1 MLDNPLAFSDQPKS
15 SPDEKSEG
23 LVDWLGDNVGK
34 PFANALVVEP
44 WNVAVNVVGKP
55 VNAAS
60 QAVAHVDVMAKATHF
75 EVRPA
80 QFLTPSWFVQTASG
94 GLGAVIPYALA
105 GKGAGSLMRGAGA
118 RMEATGMTAAFLK
131 SETAAQVVGAA
142 AFDGIRDTRAGE
154 THFGNA
160 VGGAAG
166 FFVFGKGN
174 EFAKRFNL
182 STQLP
187 LQALTGMVGG
197 PVQQSVS
204 RFIATGEMPN
214 KQELLESSVSGAFM
228 NTALPHM
235 QRGIVTAADRASRGL
250 GLGVPIERFAENKF
264 GARPENSENA
274 FSSPTFKTAINN
286 SWARVHEQTGELSF
300 APKSNVIR
308 ISENAGPEKLGH
320 EAIHSTLASRL
331 KADYER
337 VATLVAEGRP
347 NQAWESYR
355 ALRLESEAR
364 AIKGESDILVET
376 GKRALLEQ
384 TDKIEALVPTLKVSD
399 GRSYEQ
405 VWRADFEKALA
416 AKNGFVPDVEF
427 GNQASYDRNSAKNRT
442 TGEWS
447 HIARAWSSL
456 TAAEKV
462 SGLNGISFAPT
473 WAKGEIF
480 RNGLK
485 DSAPQIR
492 LLAAQSLHHLDA
504 SKRGESWRLMAHS
517 DDHFVRQIALSS
529 IKDLPA
535 NEREY
540 AWRHALNFKLTLQ
553 TPESDPTN
561 SYKTSE
567 YSKKLV
573 APDFLDKATKETVQ
587 KSPEDLFVASLSHMA
602 RGSRFELWQQ
612 ALQDKR
618 TADAAMRNL
627 SVLPEADI
635 TAAWQLAWGRTGK
648 GHQRDVIR
656 DEVVRQVALLPRHDR
671 TEALEKVISVRSPLS
686 SDAAVDAFKSVP
698 EEFRTD
704 LWNKMLESSRPLP
717 EIGTSQNGHSGLG
730 AINSFYRPRRSWWEA
745 ETVQKGLG
753 GAIETLPLGERT
765 RAWQEIANLDSKVYG
780 SQLIYAIQHLPVAD
794 RLAATKIAIENFPAQ
809 GSLFSAIGSVP
820 GKEFPQVVETIMT
833 KTTGDTR
840 AKLLE
845 DFPTYSHSEAPLA
858 EKAAWMDSTLRAALQ
873 HAQPADM
880 PAIREWWGKLPE
892 FFDENSTQEYIPQ
905 LVKERLSAT
914 LDVAQLSKLVFHAE
928 DQAVAALMVARHPE
942 VIREIAKNA
951 EEMPM
956 QHESRHLAKVAQQW
970 YQSGSLLETIKVA
983 ASPEYGPNDWYSNH
997 GPVPAFLD
1005 KIIGNQSRGEKVQ
1018 SIETLRDMVLSERAH
1033 VSEDSSTPSPQI
1045 QLAFVIARRL
1055 ASGDDAMLQNTFLQP
1070 IQNAMFDTHRDYSW
1084 RLATTR
1090 DVAALQRSSMFD
1102 EANSIAI
1109 PDLRMPKIVG
1119 LSDAERTVLR
1129 KETESALREPTT
1141 ALYKLM
1147 GDGALGKLFPSIF
1160 GDHETGGGIVG
1171 RPQHG
1176 GHEYPLH
1183 AHTLLVVKRTMEHP
1197 DFNRLSPK
1205 DQTNVLW
1212 AALLH
1217 DVGKR
1222 AAKSDPDHEWASA
1235 NMSWG
1240 VLRTLGYS
1248 PVRTQRIA
1256 SLISRHREMSFDPTT
1271 KTSDKMAGDPD
1282 YQYDLSTFYRNPN
1295 AIAQLQIFNEA
1306 DIKSIN
1312 ATSNLWQPN
1321 VAREL
1326 HEIGR
1331 ITRETAKGLNQNLV
1345 PVLTSEVPDRFGIHS
1360 MRGDYALLGHYSHEL
1375 GDNFLKQLALIESPE
1390 YSISASLITP
1400 SSKQFYSSKPD
1411 MVALVSA
1418 PPEHVSQA
1426 YRDNLGTGTSIA
1438 WKGHVRLARD
1448 WMDSNKGNSFAA
1460 QIDRNARM
1468 LGTKSAGGKFG
1479 SLANHRKRVL
1489 GFDSLDEL
1497 RSEVG
1502 QNSPAFLTQKAI
1514 TDAFTHDEN
1523 GSPIAKHNEI
1533 KINNPTV
1540 VGFGILRRNR
1550 QVQFEGADPSF
1561 VRERLTQN
1569 GEVPKWLVN
1578 DNSVNPHTLK
1588 IAEPIWRAAVERDLP
1603 FVILDP

>member
-1 MLDNPLAFSDQPKS
+1 MLDNPLASADKPQA
-15 SPDEKSEG
+15 SPEEKSEG

-34 PFANALVVEP
+34 PFANSLAVEP
-44 WNVAVNVVGKP
+44 WNVAVNVIGKP

-60 QAVAHVDVMAKATHF
+60 QAIAHVDLVSKSSHL

-80 QFLTPSWFVQTASG
+80 EFLTPSWFVQTASG

-105 GKGAGSLMRGAGA
+105 GKGAGSLMRSAGA
-118 RMEATGMTAAFLK
+118 RAEATGMTATFLK

-142 AFDGIRDTRAGE
+142 AFDGLRDTRAGE

-160 VGGAAG
+160 AGGAAG
-166 FFVFGKGN
+166 FFVFGRGN
-174 EFAKRFNL
+174 EFAKRFHL
-182 STQLP
+182 SAQLP
-187 LQALTGMVGG
+187 LQAITGAIGG

-204 RFIATGEMPN
+204 RFIATGELPT
-214 KQELLESSVSGAFM
+214 KQELVESSVSGGFM

-250 GLGVPIERFAENKF
+250 GFGVPIERYAENKF
-264 GARPENSENA
+264 GARSENA
-274 FSSPTFKTAINN
+274 ADNAFASPTFKSTIND
-286 SWARVHEQTGELSF
+286 SWARVQEQPGQLNFS
-300 APKSNVIR
+300 PKSNLVR
-308 ISENAGPEKLGH
+308 IADNAGPEKLGH
-320 EAIHSTLASRL
+320 EAIHSTVASRL
-331 KADYER
+331 RAGYDQ
-337 VATLVAEGRP
+337 VGVLVQGGKN
-347 NQAWESYR
+347 NQAWDAYR

-376 GKRALLEQ
+376 GKRATAESAGAV
-384 TDKIEALVPTLKVSD
+384 EALVPSLKVAD
-399 GRSYEQ
+399 GRTYEQ
-405 VWRADFEKALA
+405 VWRADFEKAVA
-416 AKNGFVPDVEF
+416 SKVGFVPEVEF
-427 GNQASYDRNSAKNRT
+427 GNQASYDRNSAKGRS

-447 HIARAWSSL
+447 QIARGWSGL
-456 TAAEKV
+456 NAAEKV
-462 SGLNGISFAPT
+462 SGLNGISFAPA

-485 DSAPQIR
+485 DAAPQIR
-492 LLAAQSLHHLDA
+492 LLTAQSLHHLDA
-504 SKRGESWRLMAHS
+504 GKRGEAWRLMAHS
-517 DDHFVRQIALSS
+517 DDHFVRQISLNS

-561 SYKTSE
+561 SYETSK
-567 YSKKLV
+567 YVNKLV
-573 APDFLDKATKETVQ
+573 APEFLDKATRELVQ
-587 KSPEDLFVASLSHMA
+587 KSPEDLFVASLAHMA

-612 ALQDKR
+612 AFQEKR
-618 TADAAMRNL
+618 TSDAAVRNL

-648 GHQRDVIR
+648 GHSQDVIR
-656 DEVVRQVALLPRHDR
+656 DEVVKQIALLPRHDR
-671 TEALEKVISVRSPLS
+671 GEALEKVIAVRSPLS
-686 SDAAVDAFKSVP
+686 SDAAVAAFKSVP

-704 LWNKMLESSRPLP
+704 LWNKMLENSKPLP
-717 EIGTSQNGHSGLG
+717 EISSSLGGTTG
-730 AINSFYRPRRSWWEA
+730 FYRPRRSWWEA

-753 GAIETLPLGERT
+753 GAIETLPLGERS
-765 RAWQEIANLDSKVYG
+765 RAWQEIANLDAKVYG
-780 SQLIYAIQHLPVAD
+780 SQLIYAIEHLPAAD
-794 RLAATKIAIENFPAQ
+794 RLAATKHAIENFPTQ
-809 GSLFSAIGSVP
+809 GSLFSAVASVP
-820 GKEFPQVVETIMT
+820 GKHFPEVIEAIMA

-840 AKLLE
+840 QKLLE
-845 DFPTYSHSEAPLA
+845 DFPTYAHSDLPLA
-858 EKAAWMDSTLRAALQ
+858 DKAAWMESTFKTAIA
-873 HAQPADM
+873 HAQPADI
-880 PAIREWWGKLPE
+880 PAIRQWWGKLPE
-892 FFDENSTQEYIPQ
+892 FFDEKSTQEYIPQ
-905 LVKERLSAT
+905 LVKEQLTAK

-928 DQAVAALMVARHPE
+928 DQAVADLMVARHPE

-970 YQSGSLLETIKVA
+970 YESGNLLETIKVA

-1005 KIIGNQSRGEKVQ
+1005 KVIGNQSRAEKMQ

-1033 VSEDSSTPSPQI
+1033 VSDNSSTPSPQL

-1055 ASGDDAMLQNTFLQP
+1055 ASGDDAMLESTFLKP

-1090 DVAALQRSSMFD
+1090 DVAALQRSTMFD

-1119 LSDAERTVLR
+1119 LSDAERAVLR

-1147 GDGALGKLFPSIF
+1147 GDGALGKLFPAIF
-1160 GDHETGGGIVG
+1160 GDHETAGGMVG

-1183 AHTLLVVKRTMEHP
+1183 AHTLLVVKHTMEHP

-1271 KTSDKMAGDPD
+1271 KTSEKMAGDSD

-1345 PVLTSEVPDRFGIHS
+1345 PILTSEVPDRFGIHS
-1360 MRGDYALLGHYSHEL
+1360 MKGDYALLGHYSHEL

-1390 YSISASLITP
+1390 YSISASLVTP
-1400 SSKQFYSSKPD
+1400 TSKQFYQSKPD
-1411 MVALVSA
+1411 LVALVAA

-1438 WKGHVRLARD
+1438 WKGHVKLARD
-1448 WMDSNKGNSFAA
+1448 WMDSNKGNLFAA

-1479 SLANHRKRVL
+1479 SLATHRKRVL

-1502 QNSPAFLTQKAI
+1502 PNSSIMQTQKAI
-1514 TDAFTHDEN
+1514 TEAFTHEEN
-1523 GSPIAKHNEI
+1523 GAPIAKHNEI
-1533 KINNPTV
+1533 KLNNPTV
-1540 VGFGILRRNR
+1540 VGFGVLRRNR
-1550 QVQFEGADPSF
+1550 QVLFENADPAF
-1561 VRERLTQN
+1561 IKDRLTEN
-1569 GEVPKWLVN
+1569 GELPKWLIT
-1578 DNSVNPHTLK
+1578 DNSSNMHTLK
-1588 IAEPIWRAAVERDLP
+1588 IAESIWKAAVERDLP